1 MNLIKLLYTVID
13 SIKFLISYPLLSRED
28 KNVFLKAYGL
38 KWSLILILTT
48 AIYLV
53 GYDLFYL
60 ITLFPFSLEWFN
72 TIVQICNDSAQLIGT
87 HFIVLNL

>member
-13 SIKFLISYPLLSRED
+13 SIKFLLSYPLLSRED

>member
-1 MNLIKLLYTVID
+1 MNPLKLLYTVID
-13 SIKFLISYPLLSRED
+13 SIKFLLSYPLLSRED

-38 KWSLILILTT
+38 RWSLILILTT

>member
-1 MNLIKLLYTVID
+1 MNLLKLLYTVID
-13 SIKFLISYPLLSRED
+13 SIKFLLSYPLLSRED
-28 KNVFLKAYGL
+28 RNVFLKAYGL
-38 KWSLILILTT
+38 RWSLILILTT

>member
-38 KWSLILILTT
+38 KWSLILIVTT

>member
-13 SIKFLISYPLLSRED
+13 SIKFLLPYPLLSRED